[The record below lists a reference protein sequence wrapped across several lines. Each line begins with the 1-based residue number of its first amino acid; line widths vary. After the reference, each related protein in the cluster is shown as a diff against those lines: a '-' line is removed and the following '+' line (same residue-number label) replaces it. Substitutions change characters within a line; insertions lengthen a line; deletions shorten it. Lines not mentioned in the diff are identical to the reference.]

1 MPYKIVQTRE
11 KGQTKLAIIPT
22 SWEKNG
28 KLWWPPK
35 KLEYRLTKDEQSK
48 PDKKE
53 WTLMDCI
60 LKRNNIQTYEHANA
74 ELLTMEENSDTDFN
88 DTYMVAPH
96 TTENQNREA
105 SFEVMANKLVS
116 FFFIFFLLE

>member
-11 KGQTKLAIIPT
+11 RGETKLAVVPT

-35 KLEYRLTKDEQSK
+35 KIECRLTKDEQSK

-53 WTLMDCI
+53 WTLMDCV
-60 LKRNNIQTYEHANA
+60 LKRNNIRTYQLAEA
-74 ELLTMEENSDTDFN
+74 ELLIIEENSDTDVN
-88 DTYMVAPH
+88 DTTRLHPVRP
-96 TTENQNREA
+96 
-105 SFEVMANKLVS
+105 K
-116 FFFIFFLLE
+116 IKIKK